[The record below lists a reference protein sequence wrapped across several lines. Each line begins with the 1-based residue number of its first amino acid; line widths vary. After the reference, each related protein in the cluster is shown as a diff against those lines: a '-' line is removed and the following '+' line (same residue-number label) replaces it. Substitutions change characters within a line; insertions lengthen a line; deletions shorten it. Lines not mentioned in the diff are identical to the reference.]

1 MADMFDIF
9 NPPKTKVVKGVDGKM
24 LLVHSQSVKCG
35 KTIVGSQMPKPFYLR
50 FEQGANFIDGMPYAP
65 LKSWSDFKQVAKNL
79 ASDKRKKVIIDG
91 VEKEVCPRDLYDT
104 LIPDTF
110 DVAIRWCKDYVCK
123 KYGVEKLGDGN
134 NGYGLWQEYADEW
147 FNTWN
152 PLMNAGYFIY
162 GISHSEI
169 RKIKDGRTGEE
180 VEKYAPKG
188 DKRTIDLIIETV
200 DFIGYV
206 KSNGVD
212 EEGNVIPSSIYFAET
227 DEYLAGS
234 RLDTMPSEIK
244 VFSAENIQNAI
255 KEAIEKK
262 ESQSGNA
269 AISYEEKKIEE
280 VQKEWTHKEIL
291 DAIKPYLQT
300 LWEKY
305 AEDVTDIMTNNLG
318 EDVKI
323 TDTTKKQ
330 IPQLEMV
337 LFDLKNLA
345 KDKGVKVE

>member
-9 NPPKTKVVKGVDGKM
+9 NPPKTKVVKGVGGKM
-24 LLVHSQSVKCG
+24 LLAHSQSVKCG
-35 KTIVGSQMPKPFYLR
+35 KTTVGSQMPSPFYLR
-50 FEQGANFIDGMPYAP
+50 FEQGANFIDNMPFAP
-65 LKSWSDFKQVAKNL
+65 LTSWADFK
-79 ASDKRKKVIIDG
+79 KVVKMLTNTKPQKVVVDG
-91 VEKEVCPRDLYDT
+91 VEKEVTPMDLYKT
-104 LIPDTF
+104 IIADTF
-110 DVAIRWCKDYVCK
+110 DVAIRWCKDFVCK

-206 KSNGVD
+206 KANGVD

-244 VFSAENIQNAI
+244 VFSAENVQNAI

-262 ESQSGNA
+262 EKQSGNA
-269 AISYEEKKIEE
+269 AISYEEKKAEE
-280 VQKEWTHKEIL
+280 AKKEWTHKEIL

-300 LWEKY
+300 LWGQY